1 MSFSE
6 DAFWGFL
13 VSHSRD
19 SIVCMVPGFSE
30 LYKVRPNIVVAYTI
44 ESGQACQTDPT
55 DRVIERRRPIVWGP
69 CCDLNTAHTRVCA
82 PLKNTFDIDNLGPSR
97 DSDAAPPG
105 RKRAHP
111 FPDST

>member
-1 MSFSE
+1 LSFSE

-19 SIVCMVPGFSE
+19 SIVCMEPGIFE

-44 ESGQACQTDPT
+44 GSGQACQTDPT

-69 CCDLNTAHTRVCA
+69 SRDLNTAHSRACA
-82 PLKNTFDIDNLGPSR
+82 PPKNTFDVVNLGPSR
-97 DSDAAPPG
+97 DSNTAPPG
-105 RKRAHP
+105 PRERR
-111 FPDST
+111 